1 MNYSLPIPEPMTDL
15 ARSITG
21 PQGGQRLDYL
31 MRALNDEEQ
40 KVARSMSAGMSVNEY
55 AIAQRRTKAL
65 QHAQAALKSI
75 GIFLAP

>member
-21 PQGGQRLDYL
+21 PQGGQYLNYL
-31 MRALNDEEQ
+31 MRALYDEE
-40 KVARSMSAGMSVNEY
+40 KKLARLMSGGMSVNEY

-75 GIFLAP
+75 GIFLKT